1 MAAFDCVNE
10 ESSPYASI
18 HWEKNG
24 QYFAKGNSLQ
34 IPSTKS
40 TSSALTVR
48 NVTFAT
54 AGWYGCVA
62 INPLLPNQPMRSQ
75 RGYLTVL
82 PALDK
87 PHFGVHPTNMI
98 VPEHLAAI
106 LQCQILGV
114 PSPVIS
120 WTFNGQPVNDISDR
134 YILSNGSLYFA
145 PPVNR
150 SYAGQYVCSGQNSAG
165 SVSSGAVLFRVAC
178 K

>member
-1 MAAFDCVNE
+1 MVILSWIFFLDIKPQYYTHPANLTKRLGEVAAFDCVNE

-82 PALDK
+82 RKYLK
-87 PHFGVHPTNMI
+87 
-98 VPEHLAAI
+98 
-106 LQCQILGV
+106 
-114 PSPVIS
+114 
-120 WTFNGQPVNDISDR
+120 
-134 YILSNGSLYFA
+134 
-145 PPVNR
+145 
-150 SYAGQYVCSGQNSAG
+150 SGEKMDFVQMLTIGRAYRKSK
-165 SVSSGAVLFRVAC
+165 LFFFPNL
-178 K
+178 